1 MEHEKKTDVRTG
13 LTTGAC
19 AQAAAKGCALML
31 VSENIISSVEIKLP
45 NGENRVIK
53 LIKQKITEDC
63 AGCAVIK
70 NSGEEDKDVTNGIEI
85 VCEIKKTQK
94 LGITLK
100 GGRGVGKVTCPG
112 LPVDVG
118 EWAINPAPRKMIM
131 RDVSQV
137 LPEKGGYIVEI
148 SVPEGERIAE
158 QTYNPRLGIEGGI
171 SIIGTS
177 GLVLPKS
184 QESYK
189 KSLLVELNVAIAAG
203 YKAIFIAS
211 GYLGERLLIE
221 NYNIPRQQII
231 KVGDHIGF
239 MLEQCAAKGVAK
251 VMLMGHIG
259 KLSKVAAG
267 LFNTHYKTGDA
278 RLETI
283 AAYAALNGA
292 GRDVVKELLGLK
304 LAEAAIDVLKN
315 KGFMAAFDDI
325 AGRAAERVIELC
337 KGSMDVTVVLLS
349 LKGEV
354 IGKFPEDIFEEKTW
368 QKFLS

>member
-1 MEHEKKTDVRTG
+1 MEYEKKPDVRTG

-31 VSENIISSVEIKLP
+31 VSGSIVNSVEIELP
-45 NGENRVIK
+45 NGENREVR
-53 LIKQKITEDC
+53 LIKQKANKNY
-63 AGCAVIK
+63 AGCTVIK
-70 NSGEEDKDVTNGIEI
+70 DSGEEDKDVTNGIEI
-85 VCEIKKTQK
+85 VCEIREAQEP
-94 LGITLK
+94 GIALK
-100 GGRGVGKVTCPG
+100 GGLGVGKVTCPG

-118 EWAINPAPRKMIM
+118 EWAINPAPRRMIM

-137 LPEKGGYIVEI
+137 LPEKGGYVVEI

-177 GLVLPKS
+177 GLVRPKS

-221 NYNIPRQQII
+221 NYNIPQQQII

-251 VMLMGHIG
+251 VMLIGHIG

-292 GRDVVKELLGLK
+292 GRDIVRELLGLK
-304 LAEAAIDVLKN
+304 LAEAAIDVLRN

-325 AGRAAERVIELC
+325 AGRAAERAIELC
-337 KGSMDVTVVLLS
+337 KGGIDAAVVLLS

-354 IGKFPEDIFEEKTW
+354 VGKFPEDIFKEKIW
-368 QKFLS
+368 QEFIS

>member
-1 MEHEKKTDVRTG
+1 MRRKTNIKIG

-31 VSENIISSVEIKLP
+31 VSGSIVNSVEIELP
-45 NGENRVIK
+45 NGENRAVR
-53 LIKQKITEDC
+53 LIKQKTTKKY

-70 NSGEEDKDVTNGIEI
+70 DSGEEDKDVTNGIEI
-85 VCEIKKTQK
+85 ACEIREAQEP
-94 LGITLK
+94 GIALK
-100 GGRGVGKVTCPG
+100 GGRGVGKVTRPG

-131 RDVSQV
+131 RDVFEV
-137 LPEKGGYIVEI
+137 LPEMGGYVVEI

-177 GLVLPKS
+177 GLVKPKS

-211 GYLGERLLIE
+211 GYLGERLLTE
-221 NYNIPRQQII
+221 NYNVPQQQII
-231 KVGDHIGF
+231 KAGDHIGF
-239 MLEQCAAKGVAK
+239 MLEECAAKGVAK
-251 VMLMGHIG
+251 AMLIGHIG

-292 GRDVVKELLGLK
+292 GQGVVKELLGLR

-315 KGFMAAFDDI
+315 KGLMAVFDDI
-325 AGRAAERVIELC
+325 AGRAAERAIELC
-337 KGSMDVTVVLLS
+337 KGSMEVAVAILS
-349 LKGEV
+349 LKGEI
-354 IGKFPEDIFEEKTW
+354 IGRYPEDIFEGETWEK
-368 QKFLS
+368 FIS